1 MPTAEGKRGQD
12 TKHGFLSPL
21 DSPDLPLS
29 RRIEDA
35 RLNGV
40 RELGSVRR
48 ADFWTLYCPE
58 FPLRKAPRITV
69 RGHSVQN
76 DSVPLRKAP
85 LQSRIVP
92 WSTRRPCGPLAF
104 RRATEGSRVQRKGW
118 GVKRGRET
126 LVSLPL
132 LPPPPGGGNPHAMP
146 WRTSPAREGHSRLQR
161 RAAVSAE
168 GLPSSDGKA
177 KGTPALGRAY
187 PILLTARCTACSARF
202 AACCAECRSDGFSI
216 ALAATMLITAP
227 ATAPVATPDT
237 NGDTCILLPPFF
249 AFFQRR
255 SPRRSLIMSRR
266 ARFLPPSA
274 LTKSTCKI
282 RNILRNRLFT
292 KTLTYSIMIENTVAP
307 FTVRFGKIRL

>member
-104 RRATEGSRVQRKGW
+104 RRATEGSRAQRRVW
-118 GVKRGRET
+118 GSQEG
-126 LVSLPL
+126 
-132 LPPPPGGGNPHAMP
+132 
-146 WRTSPAREGHSRLQR
+146 AREPYGALAPFCPSPWARRTPPVNTGTSAARRRQCPACPSAANLACGGKPPERRKISRLQI
-161 RAAVSAE
+161 V
-168 GLPSSDGKA
+168 
-177 KGTPALGRAY
+177 
-187 PILLTARCTACSARF
+187 
-202 AACCAECRSDGFSI
+202 
-216 ALAATMLITAP
+216 
-227 ATAPVATPDT
+227 
-237 NGDTCILLPPFF
+237 
-249 AFFQRR
+249 
-255 SPRRSLIMSRR
+255 
-266 ARFLPPSA
+266 
-274 LTKSTCKI
+274 
-282 RNILRNRLFT
+282 
-292 KTLTYSIMIENTVAP
+292 
-307 FTVRFGKIRL
+307 

>member
-1 MPTAEGKRGQD
+1 MSLFKARGDCRRSAAERPVPTDWGKRGQD

-104 RRATEGSRVQRKGW
+104 RRATEGSRVPRKGW

-132 LPPPPGGGNPHAMP
+132 LSPPGDP
-146 WRTSPAREGHSRLQR
+146 
-161 RAAVSAE
+161 
-168 GLPSSDGKA
+168 
-177 KGTPALGRAY
+177 GTPSPPGDPGTPSPPGEPGTLRRR
-187 PILLTARCTACSARF
+187 TAA
-202 AACCAECRSDGFSI
+202 
-216 ALAATMLITAP
+216 
-227 ATAPVATPDT
+227 
-237 NGDTCILLPPFF
+237 
-249 AFFQRR
+249 
-255 SPRRSLIMSRR
+255 
-266 ARFLPPSA
+266 LPPSA
-274 LTKSTCKI
+274 EGGQCPRS
-282 RNILRNRLFT
+282 
-292 KTLTYSIMIENTVAP
+292 P
-307 FTVRFGKIRL
+307 

>member
-104 RRATEGSRVQRKGW
+104 RRATEGSRAQRRVWGSQEGAREPLYRRKVCRHPTVKQKGRLPS
-118 GVKRGRET
+118 GGLIPSCSPHGALRAPPGSLRAAPNAAAT
-126 LVSLPL
+126 GSASHSPPQCSSLPPRP
-132 LPPPPGGGNPHAMP
+132 LPSRHPIQMVI
-146 WRTSPAREGHSRLQR
+146 PAYFFLRFSLFFSAAL
-161 RAAVSAE
+161 RAAP
-168 GLPSSDGKA
+168 LLC
-177 KGTPALGRAY
+177 PA
-187 PILLTARCTACSARF
+187 
-202 AACCAECRSDGFSI
+202 
-216 ALAATMLITAP
+216 AP
-227 ATAPVATPDT
+227 A
-237 NGDTCILLPPFF
+237 FF
-249 AFFQRR
+249 LRQR
-255 SPRRSLIMSRR
+255 
-266 ARFLPPSA
+266 
-274 LTKSTCKI
+274 
-282 RNILRNRLFT
+282 
-292 KTLTYSIMIENTVAP
+292 
-307 FTVRFGKIRL
+307 

>member
-1 MPTAEGKRGQD
+1 M
-12 TKHGFLSPL
+12 
-21 DSPDLPLS
+21 
-29 RRIEDA
+29 
-35 RLNGV
+35 
-40 RELGSVRR
+40 RR

-69 RGHSVQN
+69 RGHPVQD

-85 LQSRIVP
+85 LRSRIVP
-92 WSTRRPCGPLAF
+92 WSTKRPCGPLAF
-104 RRATEGSRVQRKGW
+104 RRATEGSRVPRKGW

-132 LPPPPGGGNPHAMP
+132 LPPPPGGGNPRPPKAAIVHTHLERKVAS
-146 WRTSPAREGHSRLQR
+146 TGC
-161 RAAVSAE
+161 AAVSAE

-249 AFFQRR
+249 AFFSAALRAAPLLCPAAPAFFLRQR
-255 SPRRSLIMSRR
+255 
-266 ARFLPPSA
+266 
-274 LTKSTCKI
+274 
-282 RNILRNRLFT
+282 
-292 KTLTYSIMIENTVAP
+292 
-307 FTVRFGKIRL
+307 